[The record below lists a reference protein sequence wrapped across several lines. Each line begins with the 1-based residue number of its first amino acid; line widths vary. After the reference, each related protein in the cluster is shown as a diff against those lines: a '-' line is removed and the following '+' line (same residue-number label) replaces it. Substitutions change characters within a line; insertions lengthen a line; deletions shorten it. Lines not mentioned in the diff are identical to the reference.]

1 MDVVFAVMPFA
12 DVNRPAIGVSLLKA
26 GLDRQGF
33 HSAIEYFDVDLAE
46 TISYELYEFMAN
58 TLAIESMVGEW
69 FFADLVFG
77 DAIPHQDDY
86 VARLLPDYVP
96 QENFRE
102 NVLKART
109 LRHDYI
115 QRCADRL
122 QALKPRVVGLT
133 TTFNQTCAC
142 LALARALKER
152 PGAPIVIIGGGNCE
166 GEMGLQ
172 MNRSFPWLDYV
183 STGEADVSFPLFLQR
198 LLREGNA
205 DPLPG
210 ILRRGVSDQLTSP
223 DPIFALDD
231 LPIPDF
237 SEYYQ
242 RIEQSPLKESIRPA
256 LLIETSR
263 GCWWGAKQHCTF
275 CGLNGNTMTFRS
287 KSPER
292 VFDELKQLSQ
302 TYGLKRIECVD
313 NILDTRYINTLFPK
327 LSESDLGIELFYEV
341 KANLRYDQ
349 LATLYAGGLRAI
361 QPGIESLSNEVLRLM
376 KKGCTGLQNIQLLR
390 WCEELGIAVAWNVL
404 AGFPGEAPSEYQRQA
419 ELVPLLTHLQPP
431 ASCTPIRLDR
441 FSPFFTKSNELGM
454 QRLRPKPGYYY
465 SYPLGR
471 TELARLAYFFDF
483 DYADGRDPFS
493 YLAPLQTAI
502 NEWWTLRPPD
512 ESKEFPR
519 LDAYRSNDGV
529 TLKDTRPHAVKPRHH
544 LRGLQAELYMQCD
557 AAQSLAALQRKLSA
571 HHTAEAI
578 QNSLNELL
586 GARVMIEMEAQ
597 YLSLG
602 VLRNRQGAASIKQ
615 QNVYV
620 QIQPAH
626 AAGSLLHLV

>member
-26 GLDRQGF
+26 GLARQGF
-33 HSAIEYFDVDLAE
+33 QSVIEYFDIELAE
-46 TISYELYEFMAN
+46 TIGYELYEFMAN

-69 FFADLVFG
+69 FFADLVFD

-102 NVLKART
+102 NVLKARA
-109 LRHDYI
+109 LRRDYI
-115 QRCADRL
+115 QRCADRI
-122 QALKPRVVGLT
+122 QALNPRVVGLT

-152 PGAPIVIIGGGNCE
+152 PDPPIIIIGGGNCE

-183 STGEADVSFPLFLQR
+183 STGEADISFPMFLQR
-198 LLREGNA
+198 LLREENA

-210 ILRRGVSDQLTSP
+210 ILRRGVSKELTSP
-223 DPIFALDD
+223 EPIFALDD

-242 RIEQSPLKESIRPA
+242 RIEQSTLKESIRPA

-292 VFDELKQLSQ
+292 VFDELEHLSQ

-313 NILDTRYINTLFPK
+313 NILDTRYINTLFPR
-327 LSESDLGIELFYEV
+327 LSESDLDIELFYEV
-341 KANLRYDQ
+341 KANLRYEQ
-349 LATLYAGGLRAI
+349 LATLYSGGLRAI

-404 AGFPGEAPSEYQRQA
+404 AGFPGESPSEYQRQA
-419 ELVPLLTHLQPP
+419 DLVPLLTHLQPP

-441 FSPFFTKSNELGM
+441 FSPFFTKSEELGIR
-454 QRLRPKPGYYY
+454 RLRPKPGYYY

-471 TELARLAYFFDF
+471 SELARLAYFFDF
-483 DYADGRDPFS
+483 DYDDGRDPFS
-493 YLAPLQTAI
+493 YLGPLQTAI
-502 NEWWTLRPPD
+502 NDWWIAHPHD
-512 ESKEFPR
+512 ESKDPPQ
-519 LDAYRSNDGV
+519 LDAYWKPDQV
-529 TLKDTRPHAVKPRHH
+529 TLKDTRPVAIQPEHH
-544 LRGLQAELYMQCD
+544 LEGLAAELYMQCD
-557 AAQSLAALQRKLSA
+557 SAQSLATLQRKFGADYGAKAIEKTLNDCL
-571 HHTAEAI
+571 EAR
-578 QNSLNELL
+578 L
-586 GARVMIEMEAQ
+586 MIEMEGQ
-597 YLSLG
+597 YLGLG
-602 VLRNRQGAASIKQ
+602 VLRNRQDTFNHQGK
-615 QNVYV
+615 NGYV
-620 QIQPAH
+620 QFQPAQ
-626 AAGSLLHLV
+626 ASGSLLHLV